1 MMSRTPKKLG
11 DVLIRTL
18 TWLNHWTTI
27 RTLSVASL
35 CEETWEFDLYYRHLW
50 CTKIPDFFPSMRK
63 TNIWKFCC
71 CLCLA
76 RWPGHCQW
84 AKIQW
89 AKICRWIQLLAK
101 IFDVKINAWNLTTVT
116 WIQYLSGTLSVVF
129 LSGFIWLC
137 YQDEYQSYLI
147 SVGLCI
153 NWSLYQLVL
162 YNQLGSVSFSLNFGR
177 VWEWLAFVFL

>member
-18 TWLNHWTTI
+18 TWLNHWTTTI
-27 RTLSVASL
+27 RTLSGL
-35 CEETWEFDLYYRHLW
+35 LW
-50 CTKIPDFFPSMRK
+50 RDVRIWFILQAFMMHKKIPDFFPSMRK

-147 SVGLCI
+147 SVGL
-153 NWSLYQLVL
+153 LY
-162 YNQLGSVSFSLNFGR
+162 
-177 VWEWLAFVFL
+177 